1 MRRLIF
7 VRTERTD
14 IDQYTE
20 QVESVRRAFDRYLD
34 NYPRKTSRTK
44 TGLMG
49 PVGKILSEARSG
61 KWDTESLT
69 GYALNIHLMTPK
81 ARGYISEEG
90 RKSLREGVEEL
101 MALLSQ
107 VQSPAV
113 QDKLLDRIDYGLY
126 ATRRFK
132 GMEYLEEISR
142 SYARFLEERYEDV
155 DDLNNKWGLS
165 RRERLEEFSRAP
177 YPSRN
182 RYAKKASQEEKNAI
196 DAFFQG
202 RDIEPEEADPE
213 EGEEL

>member
-14 IDQYTE
+14 IDQYADKVKSIRE
-20 QVESVRRAFDRYLD
+20 AFDKYLD

-61 KWDTESLT
+61 KWDAESLT
-69 GYALNIHLMTPK
+69 GYALNIHLMTPSS
-81 ARGYISEEG
+81 RSYISEEG
-90 RKSLREGVEEL
+90 RKSLREGVEKL
-101 MALLSQ
+101 TALLNE
-107 VQSPAV
+107 VESPAV

-132 GMEYLEEISR
+132 GMEYLEDINR
-142 SYARFLEERYEDV
+142 SYAEFLEERYGDIGK
-155 DDLNNKWGLS
+155 LNDEWGFDKKA
-165 RRERLEEFSRAP
+165 RLEEFSRAR
-177 YPSRN
+177 YPSPKRHAEAN
-182 RYAKKASQEEKNAI
+182 QEEKNAI
-196 DAFFQG
+196 DAFWQS
-202 RDIEPEEADPE
+202 RNTQPEEADPE

>member
-14 IDQYTE
+14 IDQYADK
-20 QVESVRRAFDRYLD
+20 VESVRQAFDKYLD

-61 KWDTESLT
+61 KWDAESLT
-69 GYALNIHLMTPK
+69 GYALNIHLMTPRS
-81 ARGYISEEG
+81 RGYISEEG

-101 MALLSQ
+101 INLLNE
-107 VQSPAV
+107 VESPAV

-132 GMEYLEEISR
+132 GMEYLEEINR
-142 SYARFLEERYEDV
+142 SYAEFLEERYGDIGR
-155 DDLNNKWGLS
+155 LNNEWGLGK
-165 RRERLEEFSRAP
+165 RAQLEEFSQAR

-182 RYAKKASQEEKNAI
+182 RYAEANEEEKNAI
-196 DAFFQG
+196 DAFWQSQNTQ
-202 RDIEPEEADPE
+202 PEEADPE

>member
-14 IDQYTE
+14 IDQYAE
-20 QVESVRRAFDRYLD
+20 EVESVRRAFDRYLD

-61 KWDTESLT
+61 KWDAESLT
-69 GYALNIHLMTPK
+69 GYALNIHLMTPNS
-81 ARGYISEEG
+81 RGFISEEG
-90 RKSLREGVEEL
+90 RKALRDGVEEL
-101 MALLSQ
+101 VNLLSQ
-107 VQSPAV
+107 VESPAV

-132 GMEYLEEISR
+132 GMEYLEEINR
-142 SYARFLEERYEDV
+142 RYAEFLKNRYSDV
-155 DDLNNKWGLS
+155 QRLNDEWGLS
-165 RRERLEEFSRAP
+165 RRERLEEFSQARF
-177 YPSRN
+177 PSRS
-182 RYAKKASQEEKNAI
+182 RYEKANEEEKNAI
-196 DAFFQG
+196 DAFWQSQ
-202 RDIEPEEADPE
+202 DVEPEEADPE

>member
-14 IDQYTE
+14 IDQYAE
-20 QVESVRRAFDRYLD
+20 KIESVRRAFDRYLD

-61 KWDTESLT
+61 KWDAESLT

-81 ARGYISEEG
+81 SRGYISEEG

-101 MALLSQ
+101 VELLSQ
-107 VQSPAV
+107 VESPAV

-132 GMEYLEEISR
+132 GMEYLEEINR
-142 SYARFLEERYEDV
+142 SYAKFLERRYADIG
-155 DDLNNKWGLS
+155 DLNDRWGLKG
-165 RRERLEEFSRAP
+165 RARLEDFSRIP

-182 RYAKKASQEEKNAI
+182 RYANKANDEEKSVI
-196 DAFFQG
+196 DAFFG
-202 RDIEPEEADPE
+202 SRDIEPEEVDPE

>member
-14 IDQYTE
+14 IDQYSDK
-20 QVESVRRAFDRYLD
+20 VKNVRESFDKYLD

-61 KWDTESLT
+61 KWDAESLT
-69 GYALNIHLMTPK
+69 GYALNIHLMTPSS
-81 ARGYISEEG
+81 RGYISEDG
-90 RKSLREGVEEL
+90 RRSLRQGVEEL
-101 MALLSQ
+101 IELLSE
-107 VQSPAV
+107 VGSPAV

-132 GMEYLEEISR
+132 GMEHLEEINR
-142 SYARFLEERYEDV
+142 SYALFLEERYGNTDK
-155 DDLNNKWGLS
+155 LNDEWALDKKA
-165 RRERLEEFSRAP
+165 RLEEFSRAR
-177 YPSRN
+177 YPSRK
-182 RYAKKASQEEKNAI
+182 RYAEASQEEKNAI
-196 DAFFQG
+196 DGFWQSHN
-202 RDIEPEEADPE
+202 IQPEEADPE